1 LFVCFCACLACVLRL
16 DWRMRLPAR
25 LVSASMVF
33 SAVCVAAAVFAA
45 RSLLVCSL
53 RVCVPRQASSLPHV
67 QGPEVS
73 QEESCVSIYP
83 RSCFSVWI
91 AECMRCVALHSVL
104 RSLRRVVATVAMFA
118 LQGPVTVSR
127 SEVGLRLRL
136 EARTS
141 TACVS
146 RARERARV
154 RCVELE
160 LRLSCVLSV
169 HERGWVR
176 CESA

>member
-1 LFVCFCACLACVLRL
+1 
-16 DWRMRLPAR
+16 
-25 LVSASMVF
+25 
-33 SAVCVAAAVFAA
+33 
-45 RSLLVCSL
+45 
-53 RVCVPRQASSLPHV
+53 
-67 QGPEVS
+67 VS

-83 RSCFSVWI
+83 RSWFSVWI

-104 RSLRRVVATVAMFA
+104 RSLRRVVAMFA

-141 TACVS
+141 NS
-146 RARERARV
+146 ERTRV